1 MRVPG
6 RPHPVIRQR
15 RRRSTGLLTA
25 AVVGALT
32 AGLVAVAGPQLT
44 ANSTDAA
51 PPGAQPQAAPAA
63 QPDPDTCAP
72 MVAALSPRDRLAQRL
87 MVGVDAADPA
97 GATAIVR
104 ESQVGGVFLGGN
116 ATALLQD
123 DRLAA
128 LQKASRTPL
137 AVAVDEEGGRVQ
149 RIDELDGDVPS
160 ARQMAASD
168 SPEEVAGIAR
178 ERAGQLRARGVTW
191 NLAPSVDVSDQPRTA
206 VIGDRSFSD
215 DPATVTRYAAAWAEG
230 QQAGGV
236 FGVLKHFPGHGH
248 SSGDSH
254 KGSVST
260 PPLDQLRA
268 GDLRPYADLVGPGKP
283 LDGRVG
289 VMLGHLDVPG
299 LTTDVPTSIAPAAY
313 RLLREDYRFD
323 GLAMTDDLG
332 AMKAIT
338 DRFGLAEATTRALTA
353 GADMALFSNV
363 TPVAPLLDA
372 AEKALAEGRITAQD
386 NDTAV
391 ARVLAAKG
399 LCSRG

>member
-1 MRVPG
+1 M
-6 RPHPVIRQR
+6 IRQR

-32 AGLVAVAGPQLT
+32 AGLVAVAGPQPT

-51 PPGAQPQAAPAA
+51 PPGAAPQAARPA
-63 QPDPDTCAP
+63 PDPDTCAP

-260 PPLDQLRA
+260 PPLDRLRA